1 MMADIFRMPRHNTGA
16 GCCWRCCVT
25 PATVHEFDSNAPWRH
40 ASQRLSHDMFY
51 ARVIGM
57 GKSMSPLFGAPGVT
71 SEIFLFDWL
80 HAVDQGVCAD
90 FLGNILMMFLEKEEG
105 RSKEVKC
112 QKLFLRIKEYYTAH
126 QIESRLPTL
135 KLTMMMKK
143 AGSKPKLRAKAS
155 EARCLVLFALL
166 RSNEIFSDAN
176 PIEFAAKRAA
186 QHLNSCYEC
195 LSKDAYSLNVLQR
208 EATSFLMLYRALNDS
223 SAAQFW
229 AIKPKFHIF
238 AEMTSMDAN
247 PSTYWTYRDE
257 DFGGHL
263 ANIARRRGGAY
274 TPTAVA
280 KSVLNKFRCK
290 ELPIL
295 RE

>member
-1 MMADIFRMPRHNTGA
+1 
-16 GCCWRCCVT
+16 
-25 PATVHEFDSNAPWRH
+25 
-40 ASQRLSHDMFY
+40 MFY
-51 ARVIGM
+51 SRVIGM

-71 SEIFLFDWL
+71 SAIFLFDWL
-80 HAVDQGVCAD
+80 HAVDQGVTAD
-90 FLGNILMMFLEKEEG
+90 FLGNIMTMFLEKEIG
-105 RSKEVKC
+105 RSKEIRC
-112 QKLFLRIKEYYTAH
+112 QKLFLRIREYYTVH
-126 QIESRLPTL
+126 KIESRLPTL

-166 RSNEIFSDAN
+166 RSREIFSDTN
-176 PIEFAAKRAA
+176 PIEFAVKQAA
-186 QHLNSCYEC
+186 QHLYSCYER
-195 LSKDAYSLNVLQR
+195 LSKDAYNLNVLQS
-208 EATSFLMLYRALNDS
+208 EATSFLMLYKALNDS
-223 SAAQFW
+223 TADQFW

-238 AEMTSMDAN
+238 AELTSMDSN
-247 PSTYWTYRDE
+247 PSTFWTYRDE

-263 ANIARRRGGAY
+263 ANIARRRGGYY

-280 KSVLNKFRCK
+280 KSVLHKFRCK